1 MPTYAL
7 PKRTKKVEKNY
18 PSAVDDTEWRRRVT
32 VPVNKAIIDSVLAGK
47 TVDVHLVGK
56 VIGTQYSERDG
67 VTSGTVEVDIDAVS
81 IYGAKKESAG
91 EYVKR
96 RMKE

>member
-1 MPTYAL
+1 MPTYTL
-7 PKRTKKVEKNY
+7 PKRTKNPKQNY
-18 PSAVDDTEWRRRVT
+18 PSVVDDSEWRRRVT
-32 VPVNKAIIDSVLAGK
+32 VPVNKAIIDSVMAGK

-67 VTSGTVEVDIDAVS
+67 VTSGTVEVDIDTVA

-91 EYVKR
+91 EYIKK